1 MEDCMVLTT
10 TRLSRIQRQRH
21 YALLHHGRHN
31 NNNNNNNNNRTAR
44 LLRLLFLWWCSG
56 CCCSVWLFP
65 LAPKFGGGGVVVAL
79 VQAWSLSPRCCGG
92 TKNRV
97 WLHPAFQSCLVRK
110 RNPLFASFDKDEDD
124 DDDDEDDEDDDDDE
138 GPEESLQDLA
148 KVAEFRARMT
158 NLFGDGATTTTASTE
173 LVGGYSSS
181 SSSSTASAAATS
193 TTQPQQPWAIVTAEV
208 KPGCVLVAN
217 PAAFLSD
224 YGGTSTMIR
233 PNLLAKFGLQQSP
246 PRELGPDR
254 RADLL
259 PVLLI
264 VEQMDGITRAVLLN
278 RRTGYLLG
286 DLGPLSSSSSSSSEE
301 EEEDGTTNNNNNN
314 NSPLPIL
321 EKFCI
326 QPLWFGGVD
335 SVGSSSTSS
344 SALEMLHQCP
354 YVDGAVQITKDGLYW
369 GGNPVQAQDALTMT
383 SSSSDNNR
391 IYTGFDFKFFLQST
405 VYPAPILQ
413 QELAAGTFF
422 AVSVSKEVLFQSR
435 DRMGSRRA
443 KPLWTEIMELLG
455 GDYATIKRT
464 LYEEENDS
472 DGAESSYL

>member
-1 MEDCMVLTT
+1 MEDYCMVLTT

-21 YALLHHGRHN
+21 YALLHHGR
-31 NNNNNNNNNRTAR
+31 NNNNRTAR
-44 LLRLLFLWWCSG
+44 LLLWFFLCC
-56 CCCSVWLFP
+56 CCCSAWLFP
-65 LAPKFGGGGVVVAL
+65 LAPKFGGGGVVVVAL
-79 VQAWSLSPRCCGG
+79 VQAWSLSPRCCGS

-110 RNPLFASFDKDEDD
+110 RNPLFASLDKDEDD
-124 DDDDEDDEDDDDDE
+124 DDEDDEEDEDEDDDDDDDE

-158 NLFGDGATTTTASTE
+158 NLFSDGATTTTTASTE

-181 SSSSTASAAATS
+181 SSTDAASAFASAFS
-193 TTQPQQPWAIVTAEV
+193 TTQQPQQPWAIVTAEV

-224 YGGTSTMIR
+224 YGGTSTMMIR

-301 EEEDGTTNNNNNN
+301 DGGGTTNN

-335 SVGSSSTSS
+335 SVGSSSSTSSS

-383 SSSSDNNR
+383 SSSSDDNR

-455 GDYATIKRT
+455 GDYATIKHT